1 MYISSLFI
9 YSGFLFTFHLI
20 LKYLSRFYALDEP
33 NHRKRHTQAIPQ
45 IGGLA
50 FVFVFIVVSY
60 QVDLIPLWLLIGS
73 FVSLLLGV
81 LDDNVVIRW
90 QVKVLVQLALIV
102 FLCNLFWGRFTEI
115 SFYHYTIPVTQPVI
129 LCIFTIWFIGI
140 YNAVNLID
148 GLDGLAGG
156 FMVLFSLSAAFL
168 GESSFTYVN
177 LFLAILLL
185 VFLVFNQRP
194 AKVFMGDAGSLFLGF
209 YIAVLPL
216 LYHELTLPISLN
228 MTPFVLLASFLI
240 ADTSRVFFTRLL
252 SGKSPMTADTIHFHH
267 LVLYRS
273 GSYLTTLFII
283 FFVTLFSTVFAILS
297 NSFIFMQMSL
307 LVHMALLFIF
317 ILTPPAPTYVNLISH
332 FIAPVYAW
340 HKGTLKI
347 LRTVW
352 PHTVMVGGLLFFLL
366 FSILLKIDS
375 RSMIIWQTLLSF
387 ILFSFFLYMNR
398 KHSTVI
404 SALQIFVSIFIL
416 EFSWSAEPDII
427 IKLITIFLL
436 VTLIIFTAQR
446 ISGTIINEY
455 SALDLLMLF
464 ITIGA
469 LGLSA
474 AGIILNPWIFLAV
487 FVIWFSFGFILRRIF
502 DFNRK

>member
-1 MYISSLFI
+1 
-9 YSGFLFTFHLI
+9 
-20 LKYLSRFYALDEP
+20 
-33 NHRKRHTQAIPQ
+33 
-45 IGGLA
+45 
-50 FVFVFIVVSY
+50 
-60 QVDLIPLWLLIGS
+60 
-73 FVSLLLGV
+73 
-81 LDDNVVIRW
+81 
-90 QVKVLVQLALIV
+90 
-102 FLCNLFWGRFTEI
+102 
-115 SFYHYTIPVTQPVI
+115 
-129 LCIFTIWFIGI
+129 
-140 YNAVNLID
+140 
-148 GLDGLAGG
+148 
-156 FMVLFSLSAAFL
+156 
-168 GESSFTYVN
+168 
-177 LFLAILLL
+177 
-185 VFLVFNQRP
+185 
-194 AKVFMGDAGSLFLGF
+194 
-209 YIAVLPL
+209 
-216 LYHELTLPISLN
+216 
-228 MTPFVLLASFLI
+228 
-240 ADTSRVFFTRLL
+240 
-252 SGKSPMTADTIHFHH
+252 
-267 LVLYRS
+267 
-273 GSYLTTLFII
+273 
-283 FFVTLFSTVFAILS
+283 
-297 NSFIFMQMSL
+297 
-307 LVHMALLFIF
+307 
-317 ILTPPAPTYVNLISH
+317 
-332 FIAPVYAW
+332 
-340 HKGTLKI
+340 
-347 LRTVW
+347 
-352 PHTVMVGGLLFFLL
+352 MVGGLLFFLL